1 MYALVENG
9 QITKY
14 FSYPKGF
21 TLNDNQYPAA
31 VFTKWTQSE
40 REAIGLYKVV
50 TDDTNYKDR
59 IYYITTTEQYQ
70 TLCTET
76 DEDNDDNNLRL
87 GSSFSSRRSEILN
100 DINDLRALANE
111 ATSEAEQG
119 ACKKGVEKKVNDLIN
134 LNQEEEIKGWIGL

>member
-1 MYALVENG
+1 MMDKETYHQRRNNNNSNNNTFRPLKQFLGLAG
-9 QITKY
+9 SSSI
-14 FSYPKGF
+14 GRI
-21 TLNDNQYPAA
+21 AGRIRR
-31 VFTKWTQSE
+31 
-40 REAIGLYKVV
+40 REQ
-50 TDDTNYKDR
+50 
-59 IYYITTTEQYQ
+59 ITTTEQYQ

-119 ACKKGVEKKVNDLIN
+119 ACKKGVEKKVNDLVN